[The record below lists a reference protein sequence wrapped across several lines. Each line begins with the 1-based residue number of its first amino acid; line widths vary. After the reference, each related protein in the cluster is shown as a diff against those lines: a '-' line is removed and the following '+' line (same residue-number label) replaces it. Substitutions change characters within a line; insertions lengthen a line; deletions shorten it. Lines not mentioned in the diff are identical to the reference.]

1 MLILSVSS
9 VLSTPSNT
17 CAIEPDVWLKL
28 PSVVCIE
35 SRADDILLIMPSTC
49 GTICEVYVALSDDA
63 VVERAD
69 ITLLS
74 VSSEF
79 CVFPDKSTDCV
90 LSIMLFVCSLTSS
103 ILEISVPTCVSSV
116 SGFILLILSSRVS
129 ILPFNA
135 SADCLIFFTSLCNV
149 FTSCDRFASVICFDI
164 SSIELFTFANA
175 DVISALKLSKDCL
188 VDCRSFL
195 LSSSLSVPFASLSC
209 PSFSA
214 SPVSLD
220 TCDNALFPSINVSIM
235 ASYCVRLSDTAS
247 SLPVICPTAS
257 FSFMSSDITFV
268 SLNTC
273 SASTFK
279 NCLLMLDLTALAAL
293 SVIFV
298 ATAFF
303 LSLR

>member
-1 MLILSVSS
+1 
-9 VLSTPSNT
+9 
-17 CAIEPDVWLKL
+17 
-28 PSVVCIE
+28 
-35 SRADDILLIMPSTC
+35 MPSTC

-103 ILEISVPTCVSSV
+103 ILEISVPIWVSSI

-135 SADCLIFFTSLCNV
+135 SADCLIFFTSLCSV